1 VAIFAGD
8 IRHWNDPRIK
18 QANPQL
24 NLPPLAIIPVTRT
37 DSSGTTFAFTN
48 HLGAINQNWRDK
60 GPGVGK
66 IVQWP
71 THSMS
76 ARWNEGVAGR
86 IKITDGAIG
95 YIEYSYAQRAGLP
108 MAALENKAG
117 KFIEPSPSFGQATLI
132 NTQNDMPGNLR
143 MFFPDPPGENSYPIV
158 TYSWILLYGKY
169 PDQNKAK
176 VLKEFLQ
183 WGLSDGQKLAEGLG
197 FISLPPQIS
206 ELGSKAVA
214 DLP

>member
-1 VAIFAGD
+1 
-8 IRHWNDPRIK
+8 
-18 QANPQL
+18 
-24 NLPPLAIIPVTRT
+24 
-37 DSSGTTFAFTN
+37 
-48 HLGAINQNWRDK
+48 
-60 GPGVGK
+60 
-66 IVQWP
+66 
-71 THSMS
+71 
-76 ARWNEGVAGR
+76 
-86 IKITDGAIG
+86 
-95 YIEYSYAQRAGLP
+95 
-108 MAALENKAG
+108 
-117 KFIEPSPSFGQATLI
+117 
-132 NTQNDMPGNLR
+132 MPGNLR